1 MNGLHR
7 MSRQFLLYPRHQI
20 SRYWKMSTFV
30 IRQPQHLHMKR
41 TSLDVDFLAVEI
53 QKTLTISLFRRV
65 SYVVYRLGVSYFVT
79 SSFATLR
86 SIHLVYLAT
95 VYLEVLLSSVQA
107 SRGHHEQSW
116 IRAYSLLFGTR
127 ILLNSS
133 CNQDQVYSNFHC
145 WIL

>member
-1 MNGLHR
+1 
-7 MSRQFLLYPRHQI
+7 
-20 SRYWKMSTFV
+20 MSTFV

-107 SRGHHEQSW
+107 SRGHHEQS
-116 IRAYSLLFGTR
+116 
-127 ILLNSS
+127 
-133 CNQDQVYSNFHC
+133 
-145 WIL
+145 